1 MFFPDDFRL
10 PKYFMSRV
18 QVRVDEFQV
27 SEKKEEFQGAFDF
40 FSMFQ
45 VGQERNRVFNDDH
58 RVMCKNS
65 RGT

>member
-1 MFFPDDFRL
+1 MI
-10 PKYFMSRV
+10 RV

-27 SEKKEEFQGAFDF
+27 SEKKEEFQGAFDVF

-65 RGT
+65 HGI